1 MRGQYGS
8 AGGARPSGA
17 ACAEHDEDRS
27 ARLFLCGRCRQQ
39 VLICSCCD
47 RGQIY
52 CAGGCAGAAR
62 QQSLREAGR
71 RYQSS
76 RDGRFA
82 HAARN
87 RRYRA
92 RQKIV
97 THHGSPTE
105 AGDGLLAQSSAAIV
119 KGAAGARIPPLTARH
134 HCHWCARR
142 CPAFVR
148 QGFLRRRTR

>member
-1 MRGQYGS
+1 MCGQYGS
-8 AGGARPSGA
+8 AECARPSGA
-17 ACAEHDEDRS
+17 GCAEHDEDKS

-52 CAGGCAGAAR
+52 CVDGCADAAR
-62 QQSLREAGR
+62 RQSLREAGR
-71 RYQSS
+71 RYQRS

-82 HAARN
+82 HAERN

-97 THHGSPTE
+97 THQSSPPE
-105 AGDGLLAQSSAAIV
+105 AKDGLLQRSSAAIV
-119 KGAAGARIPPLTARH
+119 NSAAGARIPPIAARH
-134 HCHWCARR
+134 HCHWCGRR

-148 QGFLRRRTR
+148 QGFLRRRAR